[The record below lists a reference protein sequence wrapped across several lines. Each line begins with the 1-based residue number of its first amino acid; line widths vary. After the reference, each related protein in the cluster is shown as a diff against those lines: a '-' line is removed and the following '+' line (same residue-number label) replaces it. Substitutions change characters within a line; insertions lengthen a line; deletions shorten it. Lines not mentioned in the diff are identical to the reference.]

1 MSDFRDA
8 CHEVMVLHSTPD
20 SEVRARHPKGMT
32 ARDVLDEVRL
42 LKGAD
47 AFPLCTW
54 LDAHDELT
62 ALYGEAPRRAN
73 A

>member
-8 CHEVMVLHSTPD
+8 CHEVMVLHSTPE
-20 SEVRARHPKGMT
+20 SEVRARHPKGLT
-32 ARDVLDEVRL
+32 AIDVLDEVRL

-62 ALYGEAPRRAN
+62 ALYGAGRRSAD